1 VSAKREV
8 YCKATLDAPHMKVR
22 GSGRADVAIV
32 DAVLVPINAPR
43 SGAHEG
49 AGVVV
54 HTIIKGG
61 FAVRFVNL
69 NVSERTLLGVF
80 VGHFL
85 NGRAS
90 SAEGGR
96 VKRKVGRLYK

>member
-1 VSAKREV
+1 LR
-8 YCKATLDAPHMKVR
+8 R
-22 GSGRADVAIV
+22 SGRADVAIV
-32 DAVLVPINAPR
+32 DAILVPINAPQ
-43 SGAHEG
+43 SAAHEG

-61 FAVRFVNL
+61 FAVRFVKPS
-69 NVSERTLLGVF
+69 VSERTLLGVF
-80 VGHFL
+80 VEHVL

-96 VKRKVGRLYK
+96 VKRKVGRLYKV